1 MNVRHFARG
10 TSLVALGLSFSL
22 HLTSAFAQVTAPAAP
37 PEPSQPAS
45 PVTAATT
52 PVNATAPAAPAAPQL
67 NAFASVDRGVGVTRP
82 DGLFGIAAHLFVQSR
97 LDLNITP
104 SGTDSLD
111 FRVPIVRP
119 QLRGNVLRPWI
130 TFFVQPELA
139 GAPRL
144 LDAEVTVLP
153 TSWFGVRFGQFIP
166 PFTRQ
171 FLVPPFKLL
180 FSDFAMS
187 NTVFRVDR
195 SRGVE
200 LFGQDP
206 HGRFEWHAAITDAN
220 TIAATSN
227 EADHVR
233 LYGRVAFTPW
243 GRGAYT
249 ETPGVEGL
257 GDFFTVGLNASWAT
271 VNRPTSTDA
280 MAPLAGVGTT
290 SAGVDFALH
299 AGPLFAQAE
308 GYLRGLDD
316 THGNTTWAAGG
327 YGEAGVTVV
336 PRRVELAARGDVLAT
351 DVSNGTGL
359 TRRVEG
365 LVAGYIDGIHLKA
378 QLRYAYTDADPGSP
392 VAPVGSSHQLSLQT
406 QLFF

>member
-1 MNVRHFARG
+1 MNARRLSRLASI
-10 TSLVALGLSFSL
+10 TASLSLSL
-22 HLTSAFAQVTAPAAP
+22 HGAVARAQQAPAAP
-37 PEPSQPAS
+37 S
-45 PVTAATT
+45 
-52 PVNATAPAAPAAPQL
+52 PAAPAAPWT
-67 NAFASVDRGVGVTRP
+67 AFASTDRGVGLTRA

-104 SGTDSLD
+104 SGTDSID
-111 FRVPIVRP
+111 FRVPVVRP

-144 LDAEVTVLP
+144 LDAEVTVSP
-153 TSWFGVRFGQFIP
+153 SPWFGVRFGQFIP

-171 FLVPPFKLL
+171 FLTPPFKLL

-195 SRGVE
+195 SRGLE
-200 LFGQDP
+200 LFGQAP
-206 HGRFEWHAAITDAN
+206 SGHFEWHAAVTDAN
-220 TIAATSN
+220 TIAATAN

-243 GRGAYT
+243 GRNAYT

-257 GDFFTVGLNASWAT
+257 GDFFTVGLNATWAT

-290 SAGVDFALH
+290 SAGLDLALH
-299 AGPLFAQAE
+299 AGPVFAQAE
-308 GYLRGLDD
+308 GYVRGLDD
-316 THGNTTWAAGG
+316 AQGSTAWSAGG

-336 PRRVELAARGDVLAT
+336 PRRVELAARGDVLAAN
-351 DVSNGTGL
+351 VSTGAGL
-359 TRRVEG
+359 TRRAEG
-365 LVAGYIDGIHLKA
+365 LVAAYFDGIHLKA

>member
-1 MNVRHFARG
+1 MSTRHPHARAARFALALSA
-10 TSLVALGLSFSL
+10 SLASRAAL
-22 HLTSAFAQVTAPAAP
+22 AQVPPPPPPPPPAAP
-37 PEPSQPAS
+37 PL
-45 PVTAATT
+45 
-52 PVNATAPAAPAAPQL
+52 APPPTW
-67 NAFASVDRGVGVTRP
+67 NAFAALDRGVGVARA
-82 DGLFGIAAHLFVQSR
+82 DGTFGVTAHLFVQTR
-97 LDLNITP
+97 FDLNVTP
-104 SGTDSLD
+104 THTDSLD
-111 FRVPIVRP
+111 FRVPVVRP

-139 GAPRL
+139 GTPRI
-144 LDAEVTVLP
+144 LDAEVTVTP
-153 TSWFGVRFGQFIP
+153 TPWFGVRVGQFIP

-171 FLVPPFKLL
+171 FLTPPFRLL
-180 FSDFAMS
+180 FSDFALS

-200 LFGQDP
+200 LFGQAP
-206 HGRFEWHAAITDAN
+206 TGRFEWHAAITDAT
-220 TIAATSN
+220 TIASPTN

-243 GRGAYT
+243 GHGAYT
-249 ETPGVEGL
+249 ETPGVEGV

-271 VNRPTSTDA
+271 INRPTNQDP

-290 SAGVDFALH
+290 SAGLDLALH

-308 GYLRGLDD
+308 VYARGLDD
-316 THGNTTWAAGG
+316 ARGATTWSAGG

-336 PRRVELAARGDVLAT
+336 PRHLEVAARGDLLTT

-365 LVAGYIDGIHLKA
+365 LVAGYLDGLHLKA

-392 VAPVGSSHQLSLQT
+392 AAPVGSTHQLTLQT